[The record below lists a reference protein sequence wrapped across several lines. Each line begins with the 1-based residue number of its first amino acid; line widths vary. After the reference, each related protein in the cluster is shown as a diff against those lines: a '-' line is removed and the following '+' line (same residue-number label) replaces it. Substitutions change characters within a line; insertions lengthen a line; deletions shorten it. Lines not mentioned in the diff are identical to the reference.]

1 MNKKIFYT
9 LIVSI
14 FFNCE
19 SDRLDEANNLLPN
32 QDLIVTYNS
41 EIASIMSVNCISCHS
56 SPPVNGARFPLTTY
70 TEVKEGIDLVLNR
83 VQRKPGDPK
92 LMPIGGAK
100 LPQNKI
106 NLIQKWKDDG
116 LKN

>member
-1 MNKKIFYT
+1 MNRKIFYT

-19 SDRLDEANNLLPN
+19 SDSLDEADNLLPDE
-32 QDLIVTYNS
+32 DLIVSYSS

-83 VQRKPGDPK
+83 IQRKDADRPDDIGDYDE
-92 LMPIGGAK
+92 
-100 LPQNKI
+100 N
-106 NLIQKWKDDG
+106 WKVKNDDTREENFS
-116 LKN
+116 KRV